1 MAFEGLS
8 DKLQAAFK
16 KLTGKGK
23 LNEQNIKDAMREVR
37 MALLEADVNYVVVKD
52 FIKRVTERCVGTEIL
67 SSLNAGQQV
76 IKIVNEELTSLMGG
90 SNAKLTWSSSVPTI
104 YMLCGLQGA
113 GKTTMCGKLAN
124 YLIREG
130 KKPLLAACDIY
141 RPAAI
146 KQLQVVGEQVKVPVF
161 EKGTQNPFKTVK
173 EAVEYARYYGR
184 DVLIIDTAGRL
195 HVDEA
200 LMNELAEIKAAVHPQ
215 EILLVVDAMTGQDA
229 VNVAKAFNDQLNIDG
244 VIMTK
249 LDNDT
254 RGGAALSVRA
264 VTGKPIKF
272 SGTGEKIGDI
282 EPFHPERMASRI
294 LGMGDVLTLI
304 EKATENMDQESSE
317 KLSKKLQRNPADI
330 NLEDFLDQM
339 QQMKKMGP
347 LSSILGML
355 PGVGSKLKDVEID
368 ENALKK
374 PEAIVRSMTPQERR
388 HPDVLNASRRKRIAA
403 GAGVTVQD
411 VNALMR
417 QFDQM
422 RQMMKQMVGSSKKKG
437 AMRRM
442 AAQMNGMKPPFR

>member
-52 FIKRVTERCVGTEIL
+52 FIKRVSERCIGTEIL

-76 IKIVNEELTSLMGG
+76 IKIVNEELTALMGG

-124 YLIREG
+124 YLVKEG

-146 KQLQVVGEQVKVPVF
+146 RQLQVVGEQVNVPVF
-161 EKGTQNPFKTVK
+161 EKGTQDPVKTVQ
-173 EAVEYARYYGR
+173 EAVEHARYYGR

-200 LMNELAEIKAAVHPQ
+200 LMNELSRIKETVHPQ

-244 VIMTK
+244 VILTK
-249 LDNDT
+249 LDSDT

-272 SGTGEKIGDI
+272 SGTGEKMGDI
-282 EPFHPERMASRI
+282 EPFHPDRMASRI
-294 LGMGDVLTLI
+294 LGMGDMLTLI
-304 EKATENMDQESSE
+304 EKATENMDQDKTD
-317 KLSKKLQRNPADI
+317 KLGKKLQRNAADL
-330 NLEDFLDQM
+330 NLEDFLEQM

-347 LSSILGML
+347 LSNILGML

-368 ENALKK
+368 ENAFKK

-388 HPDVLNASRRKRIAA
+388 HPDILNASRRKRIAA
-403 GAGVTVQD
+403 GAGVTV
-411 VNALMR
+411 
-417 QFDQM
+417 
-422 RQMMKQMVGSSKKKG
+422 
-437 AMRRM
+437 
-442 AAQMNGMKPPFR
+442 